1 LPRLAIWHNMAAN
14 FGNAMQT
21 RLTIRLD
28 FDESRRLGPGKVA
41 LLESID
47 ETGSIS
53 AAGRAH
59 AMSYRKAWLLV
70 GEMNRMFADPLVAA
84 RPGGVKGGGAELTAA
99 GRRVIALYRE
109 AERKMRMGA
118 KVEIARMEKALAAI
132 P

>member
-1 LPRLAIWHNMAAN
+1 
-14 FGNAMQT
+14 MQT

-70 GEMNRMFADPLVAA
+70 EEMNRMFANPLVAA

-99 GRRVIALYRE
+99 GRHVIALYRE
-109 AERKMRMGA
+109 AERKMCKGA

>member
-1 LPRLAIWHNMAAN
+1 MAEN
-14 FGNAMQT
+14 VRDAMQT

-70 GEMNRMFADPLVAA
+70 EEMNRMFADPLVAA
-84 RPGGVKGGGAELTAA
+84 RPGGAHGGGAELTAA
-99 GRRVIALYRE
+99 GRQLIALYRE
-109 AERKMRMGA
+109 AERKMRAGA
-118 KVEIARMEKALAAI
+118 KAEIARMEKALAAI

>member
-1 LPRLAIWHNMAAN
+1 
-14 FGNAMQT
+14 MQT

-70 GEMNRMFADPLVAA
+70 EEMNRMFAKPLVAA

-99 GRRVIALYRE
+99 GRRVAALYRE
-109 AERKMRMGA
+109 AERKMRVGA
-118 KVEIARMEKALAAI
+118 KAEIARMEKALAALN
-132 P
+132 

>member
-1 LPRLAIWHNMAAN
+1 
-14 FGNAMQT
+14 
-21 RLTIRLD
+21 
-28 FDESRRLGPGKVA
+28 
-41 LLESID
+41 
-47 ETGSIS
+47 
-53 AAGRAH
+53 
-59 AMSYRKAWLLV
+59 
-70 GEMNRMFADPLVAA
+70 MNRMFADPLVAA

>member
-1 LPRLAIWHNMAAN
+1 MAAN
-14 FGNAMQT
+14 AGNAMHT

-28 FDESRRLGPGKVA
+28 FDDSRRLGPGKVA

-70 GEMNRMFADPLVAA
+70 EEMNRMFAKPLVAA

-99 GRRVIALYRE
+99 GRQVVALYRE
-109 AERKMRMGA
+109 AERKMRVGA
-118 KVEIARMEKALAAI
+118 KAEIARMEKALAAVH
-132 P
+132 